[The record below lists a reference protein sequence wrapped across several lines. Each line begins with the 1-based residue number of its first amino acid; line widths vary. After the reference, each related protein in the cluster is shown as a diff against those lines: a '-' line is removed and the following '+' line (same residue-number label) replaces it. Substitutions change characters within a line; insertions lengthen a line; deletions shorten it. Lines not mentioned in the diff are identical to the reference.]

1 MPWVQCIACPDLKRE
16 VKKVERTDLVV
27 YHCGWG
33 KFPYMC
39 ALSGLEKPSEG
50 IARSAGQCKLFDRQR
65 CVVCGGKE
73 GLTMIGKSRLNICHE
88 HDQAWG
94 AWLER
99 HPDKRDCFRGKARFI
114 FSRWVEVFLE
124 FAAEQK
130 ATPAA
135 AAAGIPEVEG
145 VTG

>member
-1 MPWVQCIACPDLKRE
+1 MSWVQCIACVDLKRE
-16 VKKVERTDLVV
+16 VKKVEGTDLVV

-50 IARSAGQCKLFDRQR
+50 IARAADGCELFDRQR

-73 GLTMIGKSRLNICHE
+73 GLTMTGKGRINICRV
-88 HDQAWG
+88 HDRAWG
-94 AWLER
+94 KWLDS
-99 HPDKRDCFRGKARFI
+99 HPEKRDYLSGKTRLI
-114 FSRWVEVFLE
+114 FSGWLAVFLE

-130 ATPAA
+130 ASK
-135 AAAGIPEVEG
+135 V
-145 VTG
+145 